1 MRRSRISGIG
11 MSLPE
16 RPTTNAELA
25 RYMDTSDEWIRQR
38 SGIRQRWWVPQDT
51 STSTSK
57 LAVPAVEEALA
68 DAGLAK
74 GELDMIVFAT
84 LSPDALFPGS
94 ACYLQAHLE
103 VPGIPAIDIRQQCS
117 GFLYGLSMADLY
129 IRDGQA
135 QHVLVVG
142 AEIQSKCLDI
152 STRGREMGVLFGDG
166 AGAAIV
172 SATEVADASPR
183 TSKESCLYSVHMH
196 ADGRYADDLVWQSP
210 GSQNRTF
217 VPPELV
223 TEIEGY
229 PRMNGR
235 VVFTHAARRMPEVM
249 KEALDAHGLASGDVD
264 LYVVH
269 QANLRIND
277 KFAEALAIPPERIFN
292 TIEDIGNTTA
302 ATIPI
307 GLAMAKKAGRLER
320 GMLVASAA
328 FGSGFTWASALYRW

>member
-1 MRRSRISGIG
+1 

-16 RPTTNAELA
+16 RVVKNEELS

-38 SGIRQRWWVPQDT
+38 SGIGQRWWVPQDT

-57 LAVPAVEEALA
+57 LAVPACEEALA
-68 DAGLAK
+68 DAGLDK
-74 GELDMIVFAT
+74 GELDMIIFAT

-94 ACYLQAHLE
+94 ACYLQAHLD

-129 IRDGQA
+129 VRAGQA
-135 QHVLVVG
+135 KHVLVVG

-172 SATEVADASPR
+172 SATEVEDVSPK
-183 TSKESCLYSVHMH
+183 TSNESCIYSVHLH
-196 ADGRYADDLVWQSP
+196 ADGRYAKELVWQSP

-235 VVFTHAARRMPEVM
+235 VVFTHAVRRMPQVM
-249 KEALDAHGLASGDVD
+249 KEALDANELEPDDVD
-264 LYVVH
+264 LYVNH
-269 QANLRIND
+269 QANIRIND
-277 KFAEALAIPPERIFN
+277 KFAKTLKLPPEKVFN

-307 GLAMAKKAGRLER
+307 GLAMAKKEGRLER
-320 GMLVASAA
+320 GMLVGSAA
-328 FGSGFTWASALYRW
+328 FGSGFTWSSALFRW

>member
-1 MRRSRISGIG
+1 

-16 RPTTNAELA
+16 RVVPNEELS
-25 RYMDTSDEWIRQR
+25 RYMDTTDEWIRQR
-38 SGIRQRWWVPQDT
+38 SGIGQRWWVPQDD

-57 LAVPAVEEALA
+57 LAVPACEEALA
-68 DAGLAK
+68 DAGLDK

-94 ACYLQAHLE
+94 ACYLQAHLD

-135 QHVLVVG
+135 KHVLVVG

-172 SATEVADASPR
+172 SATEVEDVSPK
-183 TSKESCLYSVHMH
+183 TSSESCVYSVHLH
-196 ADGRYADDLVWQSP
+196 ADGRFAEDLVWQSP

-217 VPPELV
+217 VTPELV

-235 VVFTHAARRMPEVM
+235 VVFTHAVKRMPQVMREV
-249 KEALDAHGLASGDVD
+249 LDANELAPGDVD
-264 LYVVH
+264 LYVNH
-269 QANLRIND
+269 QANIRIND
-277 KFAEALAIPPERIFN
+277 KFAKVLEIPPEKVFN

-307 GLAMAKKAGRLER
+307 GLAIAKKEGRLQR
-320 GMLVASAA
+320 GMLVGSAA
-328 FGSGFTWASALYRW
+328 FGSGFTWSSALFRW